1 MACPYAIQYMITDE
15 QALWLH
21 QAYNLEFLGVSTFL
35 PGLFLASLFFFGVNI
50 WILGIVLSDL
60 GGLEHP
66 SVLSSSK
73 AK

>member
-1 MACPYAIQYMITDE
+1 MITDE